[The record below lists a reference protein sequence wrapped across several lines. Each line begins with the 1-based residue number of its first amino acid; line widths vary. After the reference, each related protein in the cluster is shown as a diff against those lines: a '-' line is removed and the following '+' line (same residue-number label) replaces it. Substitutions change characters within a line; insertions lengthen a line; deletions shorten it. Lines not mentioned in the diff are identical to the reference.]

1 MIVVTL
7 LASSAIVSA
16 QPPKPAMGQ
25 SGPGKGSGESLPRS
39 VQGFS
44 VVLVLGD
51 LQGGTTADNVPPAAR
66 KALADMKDFLPYK
79 SYKLLDSGWI
89 LGSNSVSQRMR
100 GVEDQEYELNLSAYA
115 TAGADAKTLHIAF
128 RLADASGF
136 IVRPTGSTNDKETA
150 ARAGMEDARRQ
161 DIEKQMAVLEM
172 EQKRARDAEGGKG
185 NSRLQEELSTK
196 IAELRNAGS
205 LQLRRNAGRIID
217 TSFSMEVGETV
228 VVGTSRLRGG
238 DKALIALLTAVPRRP

>member
-1 MIVVTL
+1 MNRIHVPRGVSVARGSSRAAMIVVTL

-16 QPPKPAMGQ
+16 QTPKPSTGR
-25 SGPGKGSGESLPRS
+25 SGPGKGSGESLPHS

-44 VVLVLGD
+44 VVPVLGD

-115 TAGADAKTLHIAF
+115 TAGADAKTLHI
-128 RLADASGF
+128 
-136 IVRPTGSTNDKETA
+136 
-150 ARAGMEDARRQ
+150 
-161 DIEKQMAVLEM
+161 
-172 EQKRARDAEGGKG
+172 
-185 NSRLQEELSTK
+185 
-196 IAELRNAGS
+196 
-205 LQLRRNAGRIID
+205 
-217 TSFSMEVGETV
+217 
-228 VVGTSRLRGG
+228 
-238 DKALIALLTAVPRRP
+238 